1 MGTTLSG
8 GEQQM
13 LAMARVLVGTPRLL
27 LIDEPTE
34 GLAPKIVDEIF
45 TLMESLRRDG
55 IPILLVEQNIHR
67 AIGLVQRF
75 YVLERGAVVM
85 SGDGT
90 KAADREALMRQLAV

>member
-1 MGTTLSG
+1 M
-8 GEQQM
+8 
-13 LAMARVLVGTPRLL
+13 
-27 LIDEPTE
+27 
-34 GLAPKIVDEIF
+34 
-45 TLMESLRRDG
+45 
-55 IPILLVEQNIHR
+55 HR